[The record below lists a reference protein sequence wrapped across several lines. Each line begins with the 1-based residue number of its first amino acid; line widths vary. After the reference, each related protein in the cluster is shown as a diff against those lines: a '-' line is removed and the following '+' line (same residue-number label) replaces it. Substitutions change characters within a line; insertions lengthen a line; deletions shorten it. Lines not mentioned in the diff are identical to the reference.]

1 MASVREG
8 RPSRWLQVFS
18 TPRFHL
24 SMAYIWMLLII
35 PTLIWWKS
43 SILWVAS
50 MSLYANFIGHW
61 SAYQAARAERT
72 ADRAEGKADGC

>member
-1 MASVREG
+1 MSLA
-8 RPSRWLQVFS
+8 W
-18 TPRFHL
+18 
-24 SMAYIWMLLII
+24 ALLIV

-61 SAYQAARAERT
+61 SAFQAARAEREAGSGSSGSGGSC
-72 ADRAEGKADGC
+72 AD